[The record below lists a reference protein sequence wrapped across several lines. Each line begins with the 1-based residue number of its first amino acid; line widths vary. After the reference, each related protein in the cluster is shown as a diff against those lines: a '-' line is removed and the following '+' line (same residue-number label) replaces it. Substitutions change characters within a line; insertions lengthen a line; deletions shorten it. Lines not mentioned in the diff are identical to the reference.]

1 MNRFVWQRGHKKC
14 QDSQHLKTKRQ
25 SAVQC
30 IGIQPCSS
38 VIVHFP
44 ATIHVMSCFSNPGVP
59 FLHKV
64 IEKHNTI
71 IWDRRMGW
79 NKALSKSSENARRIL
94 KVRVKVL
101 SETDLRIIELF
112 FFLITGQHWPDI
124 MHLLTSDP
132 IPSLV
137 LKAFGVHSGDIIWQ
151 VWSVWVSTMPCHRL
165 LISKKE
171 RECGRDKREREVFQE

>member
-1 MNRFVWQRGHKKC
+1 MSGSRLQLTPILWFYCWGSEKNNTLLLKQAEDVVAPSACLCIYVYVISKKIHQLSGEMNRFVWQRGHKKC

-101 SETDLRIIELF
+101 SGLWFINL
-112 FFLITGQHWPDI
+112 
-124 MHLLTSDP
+124 
-132 IPSLV
+132 
-137 LKAFGVHSGDIIWQ
+137 
-151 VWSVWVSTMPCHRL
+151 
-165 LISKKE
+165 
-171 RECGRDKREREVFQE
+171 